1 MAKSTTP
8 KPATDPAAAAIN
20 PELPATDP
28 EASATN
34 PELPAT
40 PPPNH
45 PGPTM
50 TESEYLAKTG
60 AANNTGEGEDP
71 PADTAKMAAA
81 VDILRPEAPVAT
93 PLQILTAQIA
103 GGICSG
109 IIARRKP
116 YDPLALDHE
125 AIVAEA
131 EVLARHILDTVQ
143 E

>member
-8 KPATDPAAAAIN
+8 KPATDPAAAATN

-28 EASATN
+28 ATGTTN
-34 PELPAT
+34 PELTAT
-40 PPPNH
+40 PPPNQQE
-45 PGPTM
+45 PP
-50 TESEYLAKTG
+50 AVPPKT
-60 AANNTGEGEDP
+60 TPSGEGEDP
-71 PADTAKMAAA
+71 PAGASKLAAA
-81 VDILRPEAPVAT
+81 VDILRPEVPVAT

-116 YDPLALDHE
+116 YDNLALDHE

-131 EVLARHILDTVQ
+131 DGIARHILATVQ

>member
-1 MAKSTTP
+1 MAKSITP
-8 KPATDPAAAAIN
+8 KPATDPAAAAAN

-28 EASATN
+28 ASGTTN
-34 PELPAT
+34 PELTAT
-40 PPPNH
+40 PPPNQ
-45 PGPTM
+45 PEPPAVTP
-50 TESEYLAKTG
+50 K
-60 AANNTGEGEDP
+60 ANTSSEGEDP
-71 PADTAKMAAA
+71 PAGAAKLAAA

-116 YDPLALDHE
+116 YDNLALDHE
-125 AIVAEA
+125 AIVSEA